1 MNRTLLRRLLVSFV
15 PLIFV
20 FGWFPLRAQDIAQE
34 GQEEPPKTFPEALQ
48 SMQETLLGLWSDF
61 VEHLPLLVAG
71 IMILGLTTLAAI
83 LVRSGIRRSLAR
95 SRFRKSLQDLLQ
107 QLAYV
112 AVWIVGLMIAAVII
126 FPGLTPTKA
135 LGGLGILSLAV
146 GFAFKDIFE
155 NFFAG
160 VILLWRFPFEPGDFI
175 ECNGIMGRVE
185 DITIRLTTIRKTT
198 DELVVVPNSFLFT
211 NPVDVLTN
219 RAERRMTIMAGVAY
233 DVDVE
238 QAVAVIQEAVGS
250 CSTVSREHEIQVFP
264 LEFGDSSINIEV
276 AWWCGSTPL
285 AQRKSRGEVVTAIK
299 RELDRNGLE
308 IPFPYRTLTF
318 KEPLRIQRESESTG
332 NAEP

>member
-1 MNRTLLRRLLVSFV
+1 MLCTLKLRRMIFLALAAS
-15 PLIFV
+15 LI
-20 FGWFPLRAQDIAQE
+20 GTPPLRAQDPADPVV
-34 GQEEPPKTFPEALQ
+34 EEVPKTFPEALT
-48 SMQETLLGLWSDF
+48 SMRETLLGLWSDF
-61 VEHLPLLVAG
+61 VEHLPLLIAG
-71 IMILGLTTLAAI
+71 IVILSLTALIAV
-83 LVRSGIRRSLAR
+83 LVRSGIRHSLAR
-95 SRFRKSLQDLLQ
+95 SGFRKSLQDLLQ
-107 QLAYV
+107 QLVYV
-112 AVWIVGLMIAAVII
+112 GVWIVGLMIAAVII

-219 RAERRMTIMAGVAY
+219 LSNRRMTIIAGVAY
-233 DVDVE
+233 GVDVE
-238 QAVAVIQEAVGS
+238 RAVAVIHEAVQS
-250 CSTVSREHEIQVFP
+250 CETVSRAHEIQVFP
-264 LEFGDSSINIEV
+264 LEFGESSINIEV

-285 AQRKSRGEVVTAIK
+285 GQRQSRGEVVTAIK

-318 KEPLRIQRESESTG
+318 KEPLRVERLE
-332 NAEP
+332 